1 MRLQSLNNDPGTGL
15 CCPFTVYHRMSFSS
29 LRERKRLINC
39 LILFFPLP
47 EDCLT
52 VIDRNKEQQTDFAVS
67 YIYREL
73 MQTGVERVEPANL
86 TLGDNG
92 GET

>member
-1 MRLQSLNNDPGTGL
+1 M
-15 CCPFTVYHRMSFSS
+15 
-29 LRERKRLINC
+29 
-39 LILFFPLP
+39 
-47 EDCLT
+47 

-67 YIYREL
+67 CFYRQL

-86 TLGDNG
+86 TLDDDG